1 MIRECF
7 KVETGIVF
15 DAHMLKNEV
24 GLDIDSIPDVPELLP
39 PEIPHLTRADTAE
52 LDAFSSRQI
61 PVVIISALGSPFL
74 WVWDKLTRLRSHNP
88 SKVPPALK
96 GLEPQESK
104 GEAREELE
112 DAISPIYDQ
121 LEKYTHWKVMEW
133 IPCKLP
139 RIPNSYASAV

>member
-139 RIPNSYASAV
+139 RIPNSYAFAV